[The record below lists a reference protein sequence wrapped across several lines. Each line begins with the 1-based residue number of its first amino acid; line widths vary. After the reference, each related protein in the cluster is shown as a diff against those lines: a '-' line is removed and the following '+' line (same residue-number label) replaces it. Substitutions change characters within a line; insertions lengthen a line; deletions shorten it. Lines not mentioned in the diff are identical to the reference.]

1 MDIKQ
6 HLILKDVIISKL
18 TNFAF
23 ILRKKFLEKEFCL
36 KMCCATSQ
44 LLWANR
50 ANEKVMFIITFDGGA
65 L

>member
-1 MDIKQ
+1 MC
-6 HLILKDVIISKL
+6 ISKF

-23 ILRKKFLEKEFCL
+23 ILKKKIPKKEFCL
-36 KMCCATSQ
+36 KICCATSQ